1 MRFRTHPHSNSRSN
15 SHSDAHSPSR
25 SHPHS
30 STRSLFRTIS
40 ARFPSRRR
48 AGLGV
53 TAVTAALVLSGC
65 GTGGNGNGGDGG
77 GKSSGGSLSVSHVHG
92 LGIDPADGRLYVATH
107 EGVIAVAKDGKA
119 QRVGDTADYMGF
131 TVIGP
136 KTFLGSGHAAE
147 GSDEPGNRG
156 LISSTDGG
164 RTWKTLSLGG
174 AADFHALKYTHDTVY
189 GYDSTRGTLRVST
202 DRTTW
207 DSRARIAALDFAIS
221 PKDPDV
227 VLATTEDGVAAS
239 SDGGRT
245 FGTGSGKVMAYLSWP
260 AADALY
266 GIDLSGGL
274 HLSADGGATWRRTGT
289 VPGGQPE
296 ALTAYGDGRVLAA
309 TQNGVHEST
318 DGGRT
323 FTERLPI
330 SQ

>member
-1 MRFRTHPHSNSRSN
+1 MRFRTHPRSTSHSASRST
-15 SHSDAHSPSR
+15 SHSAS
-25 SHPHS
+25 
-30 STRSLFRTIS
+30 RSLFRTS
-40 ARFPSRRR
+40 GARFPSRR
-48 AGLGV
+48 AGLGI
-53 TAVTAALVLSGC
+53 TAVAAAALVLSGC
-65 GTGGNGNGGDGG
+65 G
-77 GKSSGGSLSVSHVHG
+77 SSGGDDSGKGSDGSLSIAHVHG
-92 LGIDPADGRLYVATH
+92 VGIDPADGRLYVATH
-107 EGVIAVAKDGKA
+107 EGVIAVAKSGKA

-156 LISSTDGG
+156 LIRSTDSG

-174 AADFHALKYTHDTVY
+174 AADFHALKYAHNTVY

-227 VLATTEDGVAAS
+227 VLATTEDGVATS
-239 SDGGRT
+239 TDGGRT

-260 AADALY
+260 TADALY

-274 HLSADGGATWRRTGT
+274 HLSADGGATWRRVGT

-309 TQNGVHEST
+309 TQKGVHESS

-330 SQ
+330 SSASG